1 MQQII
6 DYTQWKLEAEVVRN
20 SQKKNIV
27 EAVRKNL
34 EWEQVGISI
43 ICIFDISSDLHST
56 KQEITFYKLEQNKIT
71 KRYKF
76 IVYIFENFLQQTPV
90 TS

>member
-1 MQQII
+1 M
-6 DYTQWKLEAEVVRN
+6 
-20 SQKKNIV
+20 
-27 EAVRKNL
+27 
-34 EWEQVGISI
+34 
-43 ICIFDISSDLHST
+43 CIFDISSDLHSP
-56 KQEITFYKLEQNKIT
+56 KQEITFCKRKQNKIT